1 MTSDMKLKTAI
12 YLLALL
18 IVPVLFTTSLAL
30 VEWNIQKTIKMDKP
44 PVDVV
49 VSADG
54 KKIFV
59 LTETGE
65 N

>member
-1 MTSDMKLKTAI
+1 MKRRHVI
-12 YLLALL
+12 CLLALL
-18 IVPVLFTTSLAL
+18 IVQAFYTNSFAV
-30 VEWNIQKTIKMDKP
+30 VEWNIQNTIKMDLP
-44 PVDVV
+44 PVDVA

-54 KKIFV
+54 KLIFV

>member
-1 MTSDMKLKTAI
+1 MTSDMQRKIAVC
-12 YLLALL
+12 LLSIW
-18 IVPVLFTTSLAL
+18 IVSIFVTTSLAL
-30 VEWNIQKTIKMDKP
+30 VEWNIQKTIKIDKP
-44 PVDVV
+44 PVDVA

>member
-1 MTSDMKLKTAI
+1 MKRRHVI
-12 YLLALL
+12 CLLALL
-18 IVPVLFTTSLAL
+18 IVQAFCTNSFAV
-30 VEWNIQKTIKMDKP
+30 VEWDIQKTIKMDQP
-44 PVDVV
+44 PVDVA

-54 KKIFV
+54 KLIFV

>member
-1 MTSDMKLKTAI
+1 MQRRSTV
-12 YLLALL
+12 YFLALL
-18 IVPVLFTTSLAL
+18 IVPVLFTSSFAV
-30 VEWNIQKTIKMDKP
+30 VEWDIQKTIKMDKS
-44 PVDVV
+44 PVDVA

-54 KKIFV
+54 KLIFV